1 MAIMRFQEFLL
12 ETTDISKF
20 FFFFGEERY
29 GGDKRPISI
38 ARLEAIYGK
47 KFHGG
52 EIMLLFKIKDLK

>member
-1 MAIMRFQEFLL
+1 MAIMRFQEFML
-12 ETTDISKF
+12 ETTDISK
-20 FFFFGEERY
+20 FFGEERY

>member
-12 ETTDISKF
+12 ETTNISK

-29 GGDKRPISI
+29 GGNKRPISI
-38 ARLEAIYGK
+38 ARIEAIYGK

-52 EIMLLFKIKDLK
+52 EIMLLFKIKYLK